1 MAMRDTFIYDDDGQ
15 LAMIIYGTAKKKGD
29 HIMRKPATTKQQKE
43 AQQAAEREYVKVESF
58 KVEEAR
64 DTQYGVFLDLTI
76 NGIKIYGCKVIE
88 GKEGKYDDF
97 ISFPQRKGT
106 GRDGSERYF
115 SIVWAPISPEDT
127 KKIIAEVEKQLG
139 VVE

>member
-1 MAMRDTFIYDDDGQ
+1 MALHDTFIYDDDGQ

-29 HIMRKPATTKQQKE
+29 SIMRKPATTKQQKE
-43 AQQAAEREYVKVESF
+43 AQQTEREYIKLDSF

-76 NGIKIYGCKVIE
+76 NGVKIYGCKVIE

-115 SIVWAPISPEDT
+115 SIVWCPISPEDT

>member
-1 MAMRDTFIYDDDGQ
+1 M
-15 LAMIIYGTAKKKGD
+15 
-29 HIMRKPATTKQQKE
+29 
-43 AQQAAEREYVKVESF
+43 
-58 KVEEAR
+58 
-64 DTQYGVFLDLTI
+64 FLDLTI
-76 NGIKIYGCKVIE
+76 NGVKIYGCKVIE

-115 SIVWAPISPEDT
+115 SIVWCPISPEDT